1 MKVETHNHKIMMDF
15 IKHYSPKYLDQ
26 LTGMLADKQKFEFFA
41 GIGMMATGTHQFK
54 LKCANEMK
62 GMACEVLERNFPPD
76 KYGDEKRLCPRIV
89 NGTLHQNDFDVTG
102 AWGQAACIL
111 ADLWVRY
118 QGGCY
123 VHASPPCQ
131 EYSTANAESCRTKKE
146 QAKKGGGKQKQETK
160 QKEHGSTSVA
170 NPEIAAA
177 IVRFVLAYQPTYF
190 TVEQVP
196 GFFVSDVGN
205 HLYDTLVNNGYN
217 VQILTMQAA
226 LHHDEDH
233 LNNTRYGLS
242 SRVRGILLASRAD
255 MVTIQLENPSMTIPG
270 RSNFAQFGS
279 KVAQNFIERTK
290 LEFCKRPPPLVL
302 PNTMQDRFPRR
313 AQEAG
318 LGPEPNMPEIGHVVH
333 PTRWLKCYKDNTR
346 SDEDINRCRI
356 SGCMSGAVMTT
367 PTTAGRTPNEVMP
380 TYDNQYRIITPA
392 EAAVLMGITNLNQKD
407 TMSKEPQFYIVPKS
421 FDSKKREDWNQA
433 YKGVGNGVPIGMAR
447 AIGKAVDRAVID
459 SKQRTTSESSKQS
472 AMIKKRKKQAE
483 DKQAEAKRRR
493 VE

>member
-1 MKVETHNHKIMMDF
+1 MKSETHNPKIMMDY

-62 GMACEVLERNFPPD
+62 GMACEVLERNFPPN
-76 KYGDEKRLCPRIV
+76 KYGDEIRLRPRIV

-102 AWGQAACIL
+102 TWGEAACIL

-118 QGGCY
+118 QGVCF

-131 EYSTANAESCRTKKE
+131 DYSTANAESCRTKKE
-146 QAKKGGGKQKQETK
+146 QAKKGGGKQKQETE
-160 QKEHGSTSVA
+160 QKEHGSTWVA

-177 IVRFVLAYQPTYF
+177 IERYVLAYQPTYF

-196 GFFVSDVGN
+196 GFFVSDVGK
-205 HLYDTLVNNGYN
+205 HLYATLVNNGYN
-217 VQILTMQAA
+217 VQVVTMQAA

-233 LNNTRYGLS
+233 LNNTLYGLS

-255 MVTIQLENPSMTIPG
+255 MATIQLENPSMKIPG
-270 RSNFAQFGS
+270 RSHFAQFGS
-279 KVAQNFIERTK
+279 KDAQNFIKRTK
-290 LEFCKRPPPLVL
+290 LETSAQPPTLDL
-302 PNTMQDRFPRR
+302 PDTMQDRFPRR
-313 AQEAG
+313 AREAG
-318 LGPEPNMPEIGHVVH
+318 LGPDPNLPEIGHVVH
-333 PTRWLKCYKDNTR
+333 PTRWLKCYKDNSR
-346 SDEDINRCRI
+346 SVQDINDCRI

-380 TYDNQYRIITPA
+380 TYNDQYRIITPA

-421 FDSKKREDWNQA
+421 FDSKNREDWNQA
-433 YKGVGNGVPIGMAR
+433 FKGVGNGVPIGMAR

-493 VE
+493 K